1 MFPSKG
7 LGIIYPAL
15 YDHEDHGVKVEAITA
30 GSQAMNQFI
39 AALITMAF
47 ALIGGFLTGKFR

>member
-1 MFPSKG
+1 MHDQG

-15 YDHEDHGVKVEAITA
+15 FNHTDHGVEVEAITA
-30 GSQAMNQFI
+30 GSQALNQLF

-47 ALIGGFLTGKFR
+47 AIIGGFLTGMKQV